1 MPIRVPDLAPRR
13 RRQLFARAVAL
24 TALLCLFG
32 GAWWWLRDRTHD
44 RVYRMGFEQM
54 PPAEF
59 ADTQGHPQGPIVEAV
74 ADAARHA
81 GIRLEWV
88 RIDEGPEA
96 AFRGR
101 KVDLWPLVAGTP
113 DRKAFIHIS
122 DPYLRITF
130 WLVTLDGTRVPDNW
144 AGQRIARTGAT
155 VPLKRANLML
165 PGAHFVMLNAQ
176 QDAMEAVCRGEVAA
190 AVVAEGM
197 ADSVLLS
204 KPPPCARQRLKL
216 TALPNSVIWCGVG
229 ADPSNRGAVQA
240 AGRLR
245 EQIGAMTRDG
255 RFASLILNWGLITSG
270 QASTVCEYIQSLH
283 AERQLRIAL
292 GIVLVALL
300 LLGWQEMRLRRAR
313 AAAESANRA
322 KSVFLANMSHEIR
335 TPMNGV
341 LGMAELMLR
350 TPLSSEQRD
359 YADTIWQSGNALLGL
374 INDILDLAKVEAGKM
389 LLRLEPCDPAAELQ
403 EVVRLFRARLVEKG
417 LELKIETPDS
427 PTQVM
432 ADALRLRQVLANML
446 SNAVKFTQRGG
457 VALRLAIT
465 PAGHGRVIVRYE
477 IEDTGI
483 GISAED
489 LSQLFQPFTQA
500 NAVRTARYGGSGLG
514 LVICKKLTGLMGG
527 RLEVE
532 SEPDRGTRFIVEL
545 PLTLAAEPCRAPQ
558 PTLAVSKP
566 VKARV
571 LVVEDNPVNR
581 KLVQRM
587 LEKLGCTVHIAEDG
601 RRALEAAA
609 HGSFDLVLMDWQ
621 MPGMDGL
628 EATRRMKA
636 IWPPERQVPVVAL
649 TANAMEGDRALC
661 LEAGMSDYLTKPLR
675 MSTLEAALERWAGTP
690 AAPESM
696 PRT

>member
-1 MPIRVPDLAPRR
+1 
-13 RRQLFARAVAL
+13 
-24 TALLCLFG
+24 
-32 GAWWWLRDRTHD
+32 
-44 RVYRMGFEQM
+44 MGFEQM

-59 ADTQGHPQGPIVEAV
+59 ADPQGHPQGPIVEAV

-113 DRKAFIHIS
+113 ERQAFIHIS

-144 AGQRIARTGAT
+144 AGQRIARAGGT

-176 QDAMEAVCRGEVAA
+176 QDAMEAVCRGEVAG

-229 ADPSNRGAVQA
+229 ADPANRGAVQA

-283 AERQLRIAL
+283 AERQLRVAL
-292 GIVLVALL
+292 GIVLLALV

-313 AAAESANRA
+313 AAAENANRA

-359 YADTIWQSGNALLGL
+359 YADTIWHSGNALLGL

-389 LLRLEPCDPAAELQ
+389 LLRLEPCDPTAELH

-417 LELKIETPDS
+417 LKLTIETPDT
-427 PTQVM
+427 PTQVL

-457 VALRLAIT
+457 VVLRLAIT
-465 PAGHGRVIVRYE
+465 PAAHGRVTVRYE

-500 NAVRTARYGGSGLG
+500 GAVRTARYGGSGLG
-514 LVICKKLTGLMGG
+514 LVICKKLAGLMGG
-527 RLEVE
+527 HLDVE
-532 SEPDRGTRFIVEL
+532 SEPDRGTKFIVEL
-545 PLTLAAEPCRAPQ
+545 PLALAAESHR
-558 PTLAVSKP
+558 PTQSATPAISKP
-566 VKARV
+566 VNARV
-571 LVVEDNPVNR
+571 LVVEDNAVNR

-601 RRALEAAA
+601 PRALEVAAR
-609 HGSFDLVLMDWQ
+609 GSFDLVLMDWQ

-628 EATRRMKA
+628 ETTRRMKA

-661 LEAGMSDYLTKPLR
+661 LEAGMSDYLTKPLQ
-675 MSTLEAALERWAGTP
+675 MSTLESALERWVGMP
-690 AAPESM
+690 AVPESM
-696 PRT
+696 PRA